1 MTRRIGI
8 CAPSTA
14 FAREDAARVTALAV
28 EHAPSLEL
36 IFSDQCFVV
45 EGHFAGPDSLRRDA
59 FVAMANDPALDAIWF
74 VRGGYGAARMAEDAI
89 ALLEAPA
96 AQKVYM
102 GYSDGG
108 VLLAGLY
115 RAGVGKPVHGPM
127 PTDIRRTGGEAAVIR
142 SLRWFAERASE
153 AVEPSLEE
161 GRSYAAFNLMT
172 LSMLIGTSLM
182 PDLSGHILLVEEV
195 SEYDYAFDRAMF
207 HVTNALSGAGLA
219 GLRLGRVSDVV
230 ENDRPFGHDHEAI
243 AHHWCSRAGIAYLGR
258 ADIGHDAANR
268 IVPFG
273 RFSR

>member
-14 FAREDAARVTALAV
+14 FTQEDAARVTALASA
-28 EHAPSLEL
+28 HAPSLEL
-36 IFSDQCFVV
+36 VFSDQCFLV

-59 FVAMANDPALDAIWF
+59 FLAMANDPLLDAIWF

-96 AQKVYM
+96 AEKIYM

-115 RAGVGKPVHGPM
+115 RAGLGQPVHGPM
-127 PTDIRRTGGEAAVIR
+127 PTDIRRSGGEAAV
-142 SLRWFAERASE
+142 LRALNWLSGDIAET
-153 AVEPSLEE
+153 VEPSLEE
-161 GRSYAAFNLMT
+161 GHFYAAFNLMT

-207 HVTNALSGAGLA
+207 HVTNALSSVGLA

-230 ENDRPFGHDHEAI
+230 ENDRPFGHDHETI
-243 AHHWCSRAGIAYLGR
+243 VRHWCALAGIAYLGR